1 MSAEPNWAL
10 LTNSLLVATASTLC
24 AFVFGFCYAV
34 AMSASPRGL
43 RRFLLGGA
51 LVTLAMHSFL
61 VANSWIDLLGLNGLL
76 RPILP
81 LNVFSLAGAIW
92 ILSLTSWPIPA
103 IVISSAWPKLER
115 IHLEVDPALRGF
127 RIVRWLLWPTARSL
141 ALTSLA
147 VVFALALGNFAVPAI
162 LQVKVFSAEA
172 WVQFNTNL
180 DAGAARRLCWPLLI
194 APLLLLI
201 VARQR
206 EFPWPRETREDFSR
220 VLRRQLGWPWL
231 GTAMAVSAL
240 LCILAIVLPL
250 TELFV
255 SRRTWSEFL
264 PAAQAGIPAL
274 INSVAYAAATAT
286 LTMAAGLLLARVP
299 WLGWL
304 WLFFFFPGILLGISA
319 VEALNRPGL
328 EWFSR
333 TSLIVIALLFVRY
346 LALSR
351 SICRTVWQAVDPM
364 VLDAGRL
371 DGATGLT
378 LFRCVTW
385 PQISPQVTSAG
396 YLVYLLCLWD
406 VETIVMVIP
415 PGGETL
421 ALRVFNLLH
430 YGHNAHVNALCI
442 LLLFTALA
450 PLVLFASW
458 KCLMKFRDHNGNEAT
473 A

>member
-1 MSAEPNWAL
+1 
-10 LTNSLLVATASTLC
+10 
-24 AFVFGFCYAV
+24 
-34 AMSASPRGL
+34 
-43 RRFLLGGA
+43 
-51 LVTLAMHSFL
+51 
-61 VANSWIDLLGLNGLL
+61 
-76 RPILP
+76 
-81 LNVFSLAGAIW
+81 
-92 ILSLTSWPIPA
+92 
-103 IVISSAWPKLER
+103 
-115 IHLEVDPALRGF
+115 
-127 RIVRWLLWPTARSL
+127 
-141 ALTSLA
+141 

-194 APLLLLI
+194 APLVLLI

-220 VLRRQLGWPWL
+220 VLRRQLGWPWF
-231 GTAMAVSAL
+231 GAAMTISAL

-250 TELFV
+250 AELFV